1 MEIQETEL
9 NDHDTNSSS
18 SEESNGTHSESDISD
33 KGQDEL
39 EDSDY
44 QPELENTESFGDS
57 EVEPGVDQGHEGSS
71 AASKQNQKKQLQ
83 RDPIPGDS
91 CYQHATSIKRLIR
104 QVESSGKSCY
114 LGPPVGWDMENFT
127 QFFKSIDE
135 EIPDA
140 ANIQTKGK

>member
-18 SEESNGTHSESDISD
+18 SEESNGTQSESEFSD

-44 QPELENTESFGDS
+44 QPEPEITKSFGDS
-57 EVEPGVDQGHEGSS
+57 DYESGIDQGQEGSS
-71 AASKQNQKKQLQ
+71 AASLAKQNQKKQLQ

-91 CYQHATSIKRLIR
+91 CHQHATSIKRLIM
-104 QVESSGKSCY
+104 QVESSGKTCY
-114 LGPPVGWDMENFT
+114 LGPSRMGYG
-127 QFFKSIDE
+127 KIYSILQE
-135 EIPDA
+135 H
-140 ANIQTKGK
+140 